1 MHLGWRYCLSPVLRA
16 LSPVHLGW
24 RCCCSPPRRALCVC
38 SLDLSLVSP
47 SRDVAMASA
56 PPSPPLPDQR
66 GFVECHLCA
75 MLLSGRAVWE
85 QHVRGTKHRRLKAA
99 TDAPASSADR
109 TTRWMCPLCAAHNDA
124 AASLFMHVNGSRH
137 RRAIGRLREAG
148 RLEETAP
155 LVPRLREA
163 LAEVRRT
170 GDDDAQFA
178 ALLQA
183 AEEDAGI
190 DGGRVQHRDDDHRNG
205 GNGID
210 DNNNY
215 GNNVYN
221 AGGLQ
226 RSHPDAASCGGP
238 AAAPAPAA
246 GPSAGVAGC
255 GTRVAGGAAH
265 VGKRAY
271 DGGDAGGASQR
282 RRLSDG
288 DVRTRS
294 LSGGVRYGCG
304 SRSVRRDVGDA
315 GGASDV
321 RGSRG
326 SSSSGVLTTFIVP
339 PGARPWLECPRCLS
353 LYSSADAFADHPCNP
368 PSLQGKGPPRPG
380 DRREPAR

>member
-1 MHLGWRYCLSPVLRA
+1 MV
-16 LSPVHLGW
+16 
-24 RCCCSPPRRALCVC
+24 
-38 SLDLSLVSP
+38 
-47 SRDVAMASA
+47 SA

-66 GFVECHLCA
+66 GFVERYLFA
-75 MLLSGRAVWE
+75 MMLSGRATWQ
-85 QHVRGTKHRRLKAA
+85 QHVRGTKHRSLKAA
-99 TDAPASSADR
+99 TDAPAASADR
-109 TTRWMCPLCAAHNDA
+109 TTHWTCPLCAAHNDA

-148 RLEETAP
+148 QLEETAA

-170 GDDDAQFA
+170 WEDDAQFA
-178 ALLQA
+178 VLLQA
-183 AEEDAGI
+183 AEGDAGI
-190 DGGRVQHRDDDHRNG
+190 DLGRVQHRDEDHRNG

-210 DNNNY
+210 DNNSY

-221 AGGLQ
+221 AGGLH

-238 AAAPAPAA
+238 AAAPAAAA
-246 GPSAGVAGC
+246 GPRAGVAGG
-255 GTRVAGGAAH
+255 GTGGACGIAH
-265 VGKRAY
+265 VGKWAC
-271 DGGDAGGASQR
+271 DGGDAGGASPR
-282 RRLSDG
+282 RSLSDG

-326 SSSSGVLTTFIVP
+326 SSSSGVPTTFIGP
-339 PGARPWLECPRCLS
+339 PGARPLREFPRCLS